1 MRVLVSD
8 KLSEKGVE
16 ILKNSGIT
24 VDVNTKLS
32 PEEILKVIG
41 EYDGLIVRSA
51 TKVTAAVINAGLRLK
66 AVGRAGAGL
75 DNIDVVAAKE
85 RCCCDEYAGGQHH
98 NDSGTCHRHASFND
112 THGTSGHGLPEEQSM
127 GKE

>member
-41 EYDGLIVRSA
+41 EYDGL
-51 TKVTAAVINAGLRLK
+51 
-66 AVGRAGAGL
+66 
-75 DNIDVVAAKE
+75 
-85 RCCCDEYAGGQHH
+85 
-98 NDSGTCHRHASFND
+98 
-112 THGTSGHGLPEEQSM
+112 
-127 GKE
+127 